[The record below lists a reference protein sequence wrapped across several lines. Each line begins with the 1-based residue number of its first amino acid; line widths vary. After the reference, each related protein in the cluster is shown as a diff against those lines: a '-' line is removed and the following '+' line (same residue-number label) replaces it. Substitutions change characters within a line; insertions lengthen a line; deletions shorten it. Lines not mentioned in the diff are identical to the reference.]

1 MYDLMTSK
9 FDVDEHIKNYP
20 FYTEVIIFPDGN
32 VEYAIPSH
40 QEKLCQVLS
49 EMKDWTRQEVID
61 NTPKEYY
68 FDWMKWLLNETG
80 CISVW
85 YDFILTPEEVTD
97 AQTKTIAMLIQK
109 KAIKISK
116 TVQ

>member
-20 FYTEVIIFPDGN
+20 FYTEIVIFPDGH

-49 EMKDWTRQEVID
+49 KMKNWTRQEVID

-68 FDWMKWLLNETG
+68 FDWMTWQSKSQKHFNEPH
-80 CISVW
+80 IIVNKN
-85 YDFILTPEEVTD
+85 V
-97 AQTKTIAMLIQK
+97 MR
-109 KAIKISK
+109 
-116 TVQ
+116 

>member
-20 FYTEVIIFPDGN
+20 FYTEVVIFLNGHI
-32 VEYAIPSH
+32 EYAIPSH
-40 QEKLCQVLS
+40 QEKLVAILA
-49 EMKDWTRQEVID
+49 KKKGWTRQQVID

-68 FDWMKWLLNETG
+68 FDWMTWLLNETG
-80 CISVW
+80 YISVW

-97 AQTKTIAMLIQK
+97 AQTKTLTMLIQK
-109 KAIKISK
+109 GAIKISK